1 MKRQAPNRKFYKEDF
16 KAKEELPL
24 LEFLQKTYADRSRNT
39 VKSYLKN
46 CQILVNDNCQTGF
59 DYPVKRGDKVS
70 FLSIGVDKPN
80 PNHKCKI
87 VFEDDDIIVVD
98 KKYGVLAMGRG
109 KEGEETV
116 YSVMNEHVLR
126 RNKNAKV
133 FNAINLERDCS
144 GLMILAKNI
153 DSQEILQEAWKR
165 NQIQIKYAAVVEG
178 VVEKDRGTVDSY
190 LKESPKSLK
199 VHSYLTDDNGG
210 KRAVTRYQTLKRGEH
225 YTLLEVIPDTNIKS
239 QIRVQLASIKHFVAG
254 DKKYGS
260 TNNPLK
266 RICLHAHSITFY
278 HPLTKKKMEFSI
290 DIPKDFL

>member
-1 MKRQAPNRKFYKEDF
+1 MKKQAPNRKFYQEDF
-16 KAKEELPL
+16 EAKEEAPL
-24 LEFLQKTYADRSRNT
+24 LEFLQKTYTDRSRNSI
-39 VKSYLKN
+39 KSFLRN
-46 CQILVNDNCQTGF
+46 RQILVNDRCQTGF

-70 FLSIGVDKPN
+70 FLSIGVEKPN
-80 PNHKCKI
+80 PNHKCTI
-87 VFEDDDIIVVD
+87 IFEDDDIIVVD

-109 KEGEETV
+109 KEGEQTV

-133 FNAINLERDCS
+133 FNTINLERDCS

-165 NQIQIKYAAVVEG
+165 NQIQIKYSAVVDG
-178 VVEKDRGTVDSY
+178 VVERDRGTIKSF

-199 VHSYLTDDNGG
+199 VHSSTTDNGG
-210 KRAVTRYQTLKRGEH
+210 KKAITHYQTLHRSER
-225 YTLLEVIPDTNIKS
+225 YTLLEVTPETNIKN
-239 QIRVQLASIKHFVAG
+239 QIRVQLSSIGHSVAG

-266 RICLHAHSITFY
+266 RICQHVHSITFY
-278 HPLTKKKMEFSI
+278 HPLTKQEMEFTTE
-290 DIPKDFL
+290 IPKDFL